1 MPSLSALSV
10 RKRWRETGNRADRTP
25 APRVRR
31 PDSEHIQHVNATRDQ
46 AGNLI
51 VTNSERLIRVLLAA
65 FLVAILGVWMA
76 HAPIKEAVGWTA
88 VCAIF
93 GLALLAANERASFV
107 FDREAAVVRWRQD
120 TVFRHDSGEIPFA
133 AITGLSLE
141 RDFNRSRR
149 GGARRL
155 VILTAG
161 GATPVTTAFSGVGR
175 SNEDVGL
182 AVQSYLKELAPGK
195 EVPFTRY

>member
-1 MPSLSALSV
+1 M
-10 RKRWRETGNRADRTP
+10 
-25 APRVRR
+25 
-31 PDSEHIQHVNATRDQ
+31 NARRDQ

-51 VTNSERLIRVLLAA
+51 VTNSERLIRALLAA
-65 FLVAILGVWMA
+65 FPVATLGVWMA
-76 HAPIKEAVGWTA
+76 HAPIKQALGWTA
-88 VCAIF
+88 ICAIF

-120 TVFRHDSGEIPFA
+120 TIFRHDSGEIPVA
-133 AITGLSLE
+133 AITGLSVE
-141 RDFNRSRR
+141 RDFNRISRR

-161 GATPVTTAFSGVGR
+161 SAIPVTSAFSGVGR
-175 SNEDVGL
+175 SREGVAL
-182 AVQSYLKELAPGK
+182 AVQSYLRELAPGK